1 MRAADEAA
9 AAAAEAAGA
18 VHGVGEGALVLVPQD
33 PASVAAAQQRL
44 LYRKGRGK
52 TIINIEEPIDMEHWS
67 IRNIAKRAS
76 AWDRQQEEAKRRD
89 AKKRAQEAAA
99 AAAAAEGEEPDAGAG
114 GAAAAAGGSGAAG
127 PGAIALINSGRQG
140 SGQLSQQQQ
149 QQQQAAA
156 RSPAAAAATAAGGRS
171 GGGGPGSMAPQLRI
185 AEDGSVIL
193 DEGSLVVQAQQAD
206 LASFRRVDE
215 GSRYLNSMTY
225 LNRRSNDRWTSS
237 DTELFYKALTI
248 FGTDFTAIAKLFPG
262 RDRRHMKTKFNK
274 ESRLHLVRINKAMAG
289 NDLDAQEMA
298 DLSAAVQAAVDNEN
312 EAEDEPAAAAAG
324 GGSAASGGAASGGGE
339 ASGDVRQ
346 GSGGSQGQA
355 GERERAGSR
364 EGSVGRQQ
372 QQQQGRDGGAEED
385 EGEEAAAAAADVG
398 QHEDGYGAEPGYG
411 YDDDEYSVGW

>member
-1 MRAADEAA
+1 
-9 AAAAEAAGA
+9 
-18 VHGVGEGALVLVPQD
+18 
-33 PASVAAAQQRL
+33 
-44 LYRKGRGK
+44 
-52 TIINIEEPIDMEHWS
+52 
-67 IRNIAKRAS
+67 
-76 AWDRQQEEAKRRD
+76 
-89 AKKRAQEAAA
+89 
-99 AAAAAEGEEPDAGAG
+99 
-114 GAAAAAGGSGAAG
+114 
-127 PGAIALINSGRQG
+127 
-140 SGQLSQQQQ
+140 
-149 QQQQAAA
+149 
-156 RSPAAAAATAAGGRS
+156 
-171 GGGGPGSMAPQLRI
+171 
-185 AEDGSVIL
+185 
-193 DEGSLVVQAQQAD
+193 
-206 LASFRRVDE
+206 
-215 GSRYLNSMTY
+215 
-225 LNRRSNDRWTSS
+225 
-237 DTELFYKALTI
+237 
-248 FGTDFTAIAKLFPG
+248 
-262 RDRRHMKTKFNK
+262 MKTKFNK

-324 GGSAASGGAASGGGE
+324 GGSAASGGA